1 MTQNE
6 KDLKNTE
13 NFLLALV
20 GEAELRATRI
30 RKTGS
35 FCFFCGVEQSLG
47 MCRCGLTESLECGG
61 QRVCADCRAAH
72 AVVSAHIKAMLA
84 AKITDRSSSIRAKK
98 YYQLH
103 NAAEAVDEKYGT
115 PFEKQLQFAL
125 SQVCPFDD
133 ERAEFR
139 AGILG
144 SFAQSQFSDYQML
157 AKELQRETEAEIR
170 HHIARLFSSCAM

>member
-1 MTQNE
+1 MIQNE

-20 GEAELRATRI
+20 GEAETRAARI
-30 RKTGS
+30 RKAGPW
-35 FCFFCGVEQSLG
+35 CFFCGGEQALAS
-47 MCRCGLTESLECGG
+47 CRCGLPESFQCGN

-72 AVVSAHIKAMLA
+72 AIVSNHVKAMLA

-115 PFEKQLQFAL
+115 PLEKQLQCAL

-144 SFAQSQFSDYQML
+144 AFAQSQFSDYQML

>member
-6 KDLKNTE
+6 KDVKNAE

-20 GEAELRATRI
+20 GEAETRSARI
-30 RKTGS
+30 RKAGPW
-35 FCFFCGVEQSLG
+35 CFFCGIEQALG
-47 MCRCGLTESLECGG
+47 VCRCGLPESLQCAG
-61 QRVCADCRAAH
+61 QRVCVDCRAAH
-72 AVVSAHIKAMLA
+72 AVISTHVKALLA
-84 AKITDRSSSIRAKK
+84 AKITDRSSSIRARK
-98 YYQLH
+98 YFQLH
-103 NAAEAVDEKYGT
+103 NASEAVDEKYGT
-115 PFEKQLQFAL
+115 PLEQQLTCAL

-144 SFAQSQFSDYQML
+144 AFAQTQFSDYQML
-157 AKELQRETEAEIR
+157 AKELQKETEAEIR